1 MSGSGRY
8 TDPRK
13 SIVNRPAQFVTEDEN
28 ASLLFLFPF
37 QIITSV
43 SYKYKRG

>member
-13 SIVNRPAQFVTEDEN
+13 SIVNRPARFVTEDED

-43 SYKYKRG
+43 FYIYIRG